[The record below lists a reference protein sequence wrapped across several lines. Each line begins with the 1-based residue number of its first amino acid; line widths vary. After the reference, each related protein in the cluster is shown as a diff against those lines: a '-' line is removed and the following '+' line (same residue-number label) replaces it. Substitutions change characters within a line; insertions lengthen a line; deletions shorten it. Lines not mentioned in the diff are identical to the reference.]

1 MRTASSLRWAASA
14 PRWRSSHIKI
24 SLVVC
29 NRVRAAP
36 PGEPLVLPPN
46 CVDRTAERVG
56 TVVVNGA
63 ASAPRVAAS
72 GEGPGRG
79 AGGL

>member
-1 MRTASSLRWAASA
+1 LASR
-14 PRWRSSHIKI
+14 RSFHIKI

-46 CVDRTAERVG
+46 
-56 TVVVNGA
+56 
-63 ASAPRVAAS
+63 
-72 GEGPGRG
+72 
-79 AGGL
+79 